1 MLLFHGGKH
10 IAHHPLTARTEGG
23 AHRWDASV
31 AMTTSA
37 AAATTAVDAAAN

>member
-31 AMTTSA
+31 TDLAEA
-37 AAATTAVDAAAN
+37 GIY